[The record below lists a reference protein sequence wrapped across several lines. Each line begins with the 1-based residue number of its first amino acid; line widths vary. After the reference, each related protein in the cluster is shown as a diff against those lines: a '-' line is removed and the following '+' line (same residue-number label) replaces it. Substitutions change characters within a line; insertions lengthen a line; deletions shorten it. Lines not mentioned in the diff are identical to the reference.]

1 MRRIK
6 FKDFAGVRIGG
17 KVDIGSNNS
26 PYHIDRA
33 EWITAMVESSGKFG
47 TVISYDGTG
56 ITAGLH
62 QCVAVL
68 PRHLNTQGSLWR
80 LLNRVRAVA
89 NETQEWQ
96 KLRAALA
103 HEGWTLGR
111 DGKLRKTS
119 GGKLVFGKEMR
130 AVLTG
135 DADGKMPS
143 SGPGRKAA
151 EKWAELFHELFLHPS
166 TFKVQ
171 RNYGL
176 EHFMKRNDRVKL
188 RWSKSAPDLTIQ
200 EAVYGAKHFSTMT
213 DDDITPELDLAM
225 ALFWSNTV
233 NAPGAALKRLCR
245 AYDKHGSKGVI
256 ALEGAAFARHLITR
270 LGNTSFGRWDDDIPG
285 GRYQRTRKW
294 AMKVWPK
301 HLFTTPNAVMPKD
314 LPG

>member
-17 KVDIGSNNS
+17 KQSIGECDS
-26 PYHIDRA
+26 PYHLDRA

-68 PRHLNTQGSLWR
+68 PRHLNTQGPLWK

-89 NETQEWQ
+89 NETCEWQ
-96 KLRAALA
+96 MLRDALA
-103 HEGWTLGR
+103 AEGWALGR
-111 DGKLRKTS
+111 DGVLRAIGT
-119 GGKLVFGKEMR
+119 GKLVLGETMR
-130 AVLTG
+130 SALTG
-135 DADGKMPS
+135 SADGKMPS
-143 SGPGRKAA
+143 TGPGRKQA
-151 EKWAELFHELFLHPS
+151 EEWARLFHELFMHPS
-166 TFKVQ
+166 TYKTQ
-171 RNYGL
+171 RNHGL

-200 EAVYGAKHFSTMT
+200 EAVYGADHFSTMT

-225 ALFWSNTV
+225 SVFWSNTV
-233 NAPGAALKRLCR
+233 NAPGAALKRLCM

-256 ALEGAAFARHLITR
+256 ALEGAVFARYLITK
-270 LGNTSFGRWDDDIPG
+270 LGNTTFGRWDDDIPG

-301 HLFTTPNAVMPKD
+301 HLFTGPNAIMPKD